1 MTGPRDVD
9 RTFRSETRKCSDLML
24 DQLLETLKGQVGPEL
39 ISKIGLDQD
48 RTNGSINAAAASVQE
63 VIGGGNGFG
72 MDDVLNLFSSAT
84 NSAGANGILSNIGN
98 VLSRKLTG
106 EVGLNASQASGV
118 SDMILPA
125 LTSLLSN
132 KVGGNAANLQG
143 LFGSFT
149 GGNGGGIA
157 DMAKGMLG
165 KLFN

>member
-1 MTGPRDVD
+1 
-9 RTFRSETRKCSDLML
+9 ML
-24 DQLLETLKGQVGPEL
+24 DQLLETFKGQVGPEL
-39 ISKIGLDQD
+39 ISKIGLTPDQA
-48 RTNGSINAAAASVQE
+48 NGSISAAASSVKE
-63 VIGGGNGFG
+63 VIGGGDGFG

-84 NSAGANGILSNIGN
+84 NSPGANGILGNIGK
-98 VLSRKLTG
+98 VLSSKLTG

-125 LTSLLSN
+125 LTSLLSD

-143 LFGSFT
+143 LIGSFV